1 MMGKKTKKLYQRM
14 QFGIKKKEDA
24 INTLKEKRKNIEESS
39 LSSGNKKS
47 QDKKKIKK

>member
-14 QFGIKKKEDA
+14 QYGIKKKADA

-39 LSSGNKKS
+39 QN
-47 QDKKKIKK
+47 QDKKKKTKK

>member
-1 MMGKKTKKLYQRM
+1 MMCKKTKKLYQRM

-39 LSSGNKKS
+39 AAGNKKS
-47 QDKKKIKK
+47 QDKKKLKK

>member
-14 QFGIKKKEDA
+14 QYGIKKKEDA

-39 LSSGNKKS
+39 QQN
-47 QDKKKIKK
+47 QDKKKKTKK